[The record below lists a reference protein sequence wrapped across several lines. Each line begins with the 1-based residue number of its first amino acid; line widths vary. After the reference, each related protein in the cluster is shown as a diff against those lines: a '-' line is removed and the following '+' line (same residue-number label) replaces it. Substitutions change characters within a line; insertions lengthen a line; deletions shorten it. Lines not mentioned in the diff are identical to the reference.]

1 MNILIVPSWH
11 PTEENPGNGVFFLN
25 QAAALKQAGH
35 QVTFLCPHY
44 TSPGELLTSR
54 RAWIKEYEQLGVHM
68 VVYARPSWGANKLG
82 LVCQRAAGMMKDA
95 LRYASQKYGP
105 FDLIHAHSFMGA
117 GYGVCRNR
125 DVLNVPIV
133 VTEHLSLIGQNRLTK
148 RQIRNLRE
156 TVGSSDSFLAVSGK
170 LKKDIE
176 ERTGIAGKIQVV
188 PNMVSD
194 VFRYTPETEKMN
206 SFTFVSVGSLIPDK
220 GHEVTIQA
228 FCDAFPPEAG
238 VQLLICGEGPRKKY
252 LEALIAERHRT
263 HQIQLLGQK
272 NQQELSVIMARSHV
286 FVLASRHETFGVVYI
301 EAMACG
307 LPVIGT
313 KNGGSD
319 EVLAAYGA
327 AAVDIG
333 SQKQLSEAMTAVY
346 REYKR
351 FDHGRISREI
361 RKMYSQEAV
370 VRQLEAVYCEAIKK
384 QL

>member
-44 TSPGELLTSR
+44 TSPRELFTPQ
-54 RAWIKEYEQLGVHM
+54 RAWIEEYEQFGVHM
-68 VVYARPSWGANKLG
+68 VVYARPSWGANRLG
-82 LVCQRAAGMMKDA
+82 LMCERTAGMMRDA

-117 GYGVCRNR
+117 GYSVCRNR
-125 DVLNVPIV
+125 NVLNVPVV

-148 RQIRNLRE
+148 RQIRDLQT
-156 TVGSSDSFLAVSGK
+156 TVESCDSFLAVSGN

-176 ERTGIAGKIQVV
+176 ERTGITGKIQVV

-194 VFRYTPETEKMN
+194 VFQYTPETGKLD
-206 SFTFVSVGSLIPDK
+206 SFTFISAGSLIPDK
-220 GHEVTIQA
+220 GHGATIQA

-238 VQLLICGEGPRKKY
+238 VQLLICGEGAQRGN

-272 NQQELSVIMARSHV
+272 SQQELSMIMARSHV
-286 FVLASRHETFGVVYI
+286 FVLASQHETFGVVYI

-319 EVLAAYGA
+319 EVLSAYGA
-327 AAVDIG
+327 TALEVG
-333 SQKQLSEAMTAVY
+333 SQKQLSEAMTATH
-346 REYKR
+346 REYEG
-351 FDHGRISREI
+351 FDCERISREI

-370 VRQLEAVYCEAIKK
+370 VRQLEAVYCKAIKT

>member
-11 PTEENPGNGVFFLN
+11 PTEDNPGNGVFFLN
-25 QAAALKQAGH
+25 QAVALKQAGH

-44 TSPGELLTSR
+44 TSPRELFTLQ
-54 RAWIKEYEQLGVHM
+54 RAWIKEYEQLGVHT

-82 LVCQRAAGMMKDA
+82 LVCERTAGMMKDA

-133 VTEHLSLIGQNRLTK
+133 VTEHLSLIGQDRLTK

-156 TVGSSDSFLAVSGK
+156 TVGSSDSFLAVSGN

-176 ERTGIAGKIQVV
+176 KRTGITGKIQVV

-194 VFRYTPETEKMN
+194 VFQYTPQTQKFAP
-206 SFTFVSVGSLIPDK
+206 FTFISAGSLIPDK
-220 GHEVTIQA
+220 GHGMTIRA
-228 FCDAFPPEAG
+228 FCEAFPPEAG
-238 VQLLICGEGPRKKY
+238 VQLLICGEGAQRGN

-263 HQIQLLGQK
+263 HQIQLLGQMS
-272 NQQELSVIMARSHV
+272 QQELSGIMARSHV
-286 FVLASRHETFGVVYI
+286 FVLASQHETFGVVYI

-319 EVLAAYGA
+319 EVLSAYGA
-327 AAVDIG
+327 TAVDVG
-333 SQKQLSEAMTAVY
+333 SQKQLSEAMTAAHSGY
-346 REYKR
+346 ER
-351 FDHGRISREI
+351 FDRGRISREA

-370 VRQLEAVYCEAIKK
+370 VRRLEAVYCEAIKK
-384 QL
+384 HL